1 MKRAL
6 LSLTVLALVTVLA
19 APSFAEPAPQSARLQ
34 DKARMENELVRL
46 KYVPADRVRVL
57 LSPYLSREGR
67 ITMMPNENVIVV
79 SDLREN
85 IEKVLRVIKQLDV
98 KPADL
103 LITVQLVLGS
113 EAGEPGKESMTND
126 PIIRELRNLLKY
138 KSYSLLDASL
148 LRAMDGTGSE
158 VRIGDKADFEFWVR
172 PKVVRDE
179 NSSLIQMEVRL
190 RQIRLA
196 GTPPNA
202 TSSKPEYITTD
213 LIATTLNIKSGDK
226 TVVGVSKLD
235 GGDKGLILI
244 LSGKVVD

>member
-148 LRAMDGTGSE
+148 LRAMDGTGS
-158 VRIGDKADFEFWVR
+158 
-172 PKVVRDE
+172 
-179 NSSLIQMEVRL
+179 
-190 RQIRLA
+190 
-196 GTPPNA
+196 
-202 TSSKPEYITTD
+202 KPEYITTD